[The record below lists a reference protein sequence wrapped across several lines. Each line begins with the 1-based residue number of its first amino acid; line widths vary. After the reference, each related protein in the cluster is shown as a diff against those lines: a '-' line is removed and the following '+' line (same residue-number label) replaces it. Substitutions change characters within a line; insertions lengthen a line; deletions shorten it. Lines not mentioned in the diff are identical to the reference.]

1 MDCVVVVVAS
11 PTSGGEVGEADTK
24 EEEAHA
30 EKNTV
35 DSIAKNREGK

>member
-30 EKNTV
+30 DKITIDIIEKNR
-35 DSIAKNREGK
+35 DGK